1 MTRLTK
7 ILALSLSAV
16 VFGLVAFTGGFVVS
30 QVVFLTENVRPAA
43 SQNAELTNSLSRMF
57 NIMQDRALY
66 PPSETTAT
74 AGALNGLLQSNGDRY
89 ARFLDGEEMQRYDEG
104 MQGHF
109 GGIGV
114 TLGEQ
119 DGTTFVLEVME
130 GTPAEAAGLQ
140 AGDYFYGVDD
150 EFRDDWISAD
160 LSSRVRGEVGT
171 DVFLTMVRPFPEG
184 EMPSS
189 FEHHLGDPFEVTIT
203 RDIIESPVTS
213 VEMFDDNVGYVR
225 LFTFNLRATEQ
236 LSEDIEGLIA
246 DGATSLILDLRDNPG
261 GDLNQA
267 IAVTSLFIESGPVVQ
282 IEEAGIPEPT
292 ILNVTGQT
300 ISEQLPLVVIV
311 NGQSASASEIVSGAI
326 QDHERGIVVG
336 TNTFG
341 KASVQTQIPFLDGAA
356 FMTTA
361 HYLTAKGR
369 VIDDVGTPPDIEVDV
384 SMADRA
390 EHETDAQ
397 LQRAIEEAARKAQ

>member
-7 ILALSLSAV
+7 ILAIALSAV
-16 VFGLVAFTGGFVVS
+16 VFGLVAFTGGFIVS
-30 QVVFLTENVRPAA
+30 QVIFLTDNVRTHQA
-43 SQNAELTNSLSRMF
+43 QNAELTGSLSEMF
-57 NIMQDRALY
+57 NIMQQRALD

-74 AGALNGLLQSNGDRY
+74 VGALNGLLQSNNDRY
-89 ARFLDGEEMQRYDEG
+89 ARFLDAEEMQRYDEG

-119 DGTTFVLEVME
+119 DGTTFILEVME
-130 GTPAEAAGLQ
+130 GTPAEAAGLK

-160 LSSRVRGEVGT
+160 LSTRVRGEVGT

-203 RDIIESPVTS
+203 RDIIESPVTL

-282 IEEAGIPEPT
+282 IEEAGIPEAT
-292 ILNVTGQT
+292 ILNVTGRT
-300 ISEQLPLVVIV
+300 LSEQLPLVVIV

-341 KASVQTQIPFLDGAA
+341 KASVQTQIPFRDGAA

-369 VIDDVGTPPDIEVDV
+369 VIDDAGTPPDIEVDV

-390 EHETDAQ
+390 EFETDTQ
-397 LQRAIEEAARKAQ
+397 LQRAIEEAAKKAQ